1 VSPGSYRVLA
11 FEQQQPE
18 LEFANQELM
27 SRFDSKSQL
36 INVVAGQSENLRVSL
51 ITANE

>member
-1 VSPGSYRVLA
+1 VSPGTYRVLA

-27 SRFDSKSQL
+27 SRFDSKAQL
-36 INVVAGQSENLRVSL
+36 ISIVAGQSENLRVSL